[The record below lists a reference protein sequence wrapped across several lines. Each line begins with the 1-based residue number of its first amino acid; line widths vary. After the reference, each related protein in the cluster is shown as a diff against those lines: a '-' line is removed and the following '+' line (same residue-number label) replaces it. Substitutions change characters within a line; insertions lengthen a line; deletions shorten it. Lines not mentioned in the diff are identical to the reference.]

1 MNILKGLFVTATDTD
16 IGKTVISGA
25 ILAALKN
32 RGTNIGALK
41 PLASGCIRN
50 NQGILEAEDA
60 TFLMKALDF
69 PEGKRSEVNLLS
81 LEPALTPAVAA
92 KVSGVEINISTVME
106 HCHKVADKY
115 EAVLVEGVG
124 GITAPLVDDYLLADM
139 IVEMK
144 LPTVLV
150 ATAGLGSINQVVL
163 TYEYAK
169 QRNIN
174 LVGIIINKYDENNA
188 GILEES
194 NIEYMKRLTGLP
206 ILGKF
211 PILKSLDISSSQLGK
226 IAEAYINITEIIN
239 IMEMNK

>member
-25 ILAALKN
+25 LLAAIKN
-32 RGTNIGALK
+32 RGINVGALK

-50 NQGILEAEDA
+50 DRGILEAEDA
-60 TFLMKALDF
+60 TFLMKSLDF
-69 PEGKRSEVNLLS
+69 PESKRSEVNLMA

-92 KVSGVEINISTVME
+92 KVTGININMKNVIE
-106 HCHKVADKY
+106 HCYDVADKY
-115 EAVLVEGVG
+115 EVVLVEGVG
-124 GITAPLVDDYLLADM
+124 GITAPLVEEYLLADM
-139 IVEMK
+139 IIEFN
-144 LPTVLV
+144 LPTILV

-194 NIEYMKRLTGLP
+194 NIEYMKRLTNLP

-211 PILKSLDISSSQLGK
+211 PLLESLDISSVQLAK